1 MINLIPDSKE
11 LGMYHRIL
19 KVYIATQ
26 NSQLETFLQSVPPV
40 NNSSHQFIS
49 HPEIKIADLKQYEI
63 IILDF
68 DTVPPESLEKIFLA
82 KNDQAAVIGCF
93 TPDNYSILTD
103 NYHLFDQVWIQPF
116 SKNKVCTS
124 FGRIVKRF
132 KEQQDSVLN
141 LQYLDT
147 LIDSLPDL
155 IWFKD
160 ARGSHIKVNDS
171 FCRAVNKTKA
181 QVQGRGHYYIWD
193 LEPDEYAD
201 GEYICLESEEIVL
214 NKKKTCLFDE
224 TVKCGDE
231 LRKFKTYKSP
241 IFNTDGK
248 VIGTVGLARD
258 VTDLKNLMIELNIL
272 IESLPFAV
280 MVTDKNRIITSVN
293 QKFIDNFKL
302 DRTEILDKSVDSL
315 IDETHTFTRSK
326 EWILEQDQNNEILLS
341 KDTVLKIHEEKLLDI
356 FGNPAGFIYFYTDIT
371 FEHQHRNKLL
381 IDANTDHLTRLN
393 NRRSLH
399 DFMLKTPCQ
408 TDTALL
414 LADLDNF
421 KEVNDQYGHDEGDK
435 VLVAFADLLKKTF
448 PIENLFRLGGDE
460 FAIILH
466 GMKKPDTP
474 RQYAEQLLVDF
485 NTKLARQFSHTN
497 ISMSIG
503 IAMAIDGVKEFGEL
517 FKRADMALYES
528 KKSGKNTSTFWTK

>member
-1 MINLIPDSKE
+1 
-11 LGMYHRIL
+11 MYHRTL
-19 KVYIATQ
+19 NVYIATQ
-26 NSQLETFLQSVPPV
+26 NSQLEKILQAAPPL
-40 NNSSHQFIS
+40 NNFSHHFTS
-49 HPEIKIADLKQYEI
+49 RAKIETAELKQYDI

-68 DTVPPESLEKIFLA
+68 KTVPHQSLEELSSA
-82 KNDQAAVIGCF
+82 KTDQAALIGCIS
-93 TPDNYSILTD
+93 PDQFPILAD
-103 NYHLFDQVWIQPF
+103 NCHLFDQLWMQPF
-116 SKNKVCTS
+116 SRNKVLTS
-124 FGRIVKRF
+124 LGRILKRF
-132 KEQQDSVLN
+132 KEQEDAVLT
-141 LQYLDT
+141 LKYLDT

-181 QVQGRGHYYIWD
+181 QIQGRGHYYIWD
-193 LEPDEYAD
+193 LEPNEYAQ

-214 NKKKTCLFDE
+214 DKKKTCLFDE

-241 IFNTDGK
+241 IFDTNGT

-258 VTDLKNLMIELNIL
+258 VTDLQNLLIELNLL

-280 MVTDKNRIITSVN
+280 MVTDKNRAITGVN

-302 DRTEILDKSVDSL
+302 DRSEILEKSVDSL

-326 EWILEQDQNNEILLS
+326 EWILEQDQENATLLS

-356 FGNPAGFIYFYTDIT
+356 FGNPAGFIHLFPDIT
-371 FEHQHRNKLL
+371 LEHQHKNKLL

-393 NRRSLH
+393 NRRSLQ
-399 DFMLKTPCQ
+399 DFMRKTPWQ
-408 TDTALL
+408 TNTTLL

-435 VLVAFADLLKKTF
+435 VLVAFADLLKETF
-448 PIENLFRLGGDE
+448 PIETLFRLGGDE
-460 FAIILH
+460 FAVILH
-466 GMKKPDTP
+466 GIKNPD
-474 RQYAEQLLVDF
+474 RSKQYAEQLLSDF
-485 NTKLARQFSHTN
+485 NTKFAHQFSHTN
-497 ISMSIG
+497 ISISIG
-503 IAMAIDGVKEFGEL
+503 IAMAVDGENEFGEL

-528 KKSGKNTSTFWTK
+528 KKSGKNTSTFWTR